1 MLVFGL
7 LVGMLYFVVWDIF
20 CEMCEDI
27 LCVKVCLSGVLDC
40 EIELIDDVW
49 MGLVVLV
56 DQENCF
62 NFQGLCCD
70 VCYCECLK
78 IDEVI
83 ILELECNMCIGK
95 YVCFLLMVYSD
106 VCIGCGKCEKVCV
119 LE

>member
-62 NFQGLCCD
+62 NF
-70 VCYCECLK
+70 
-78 IDEVI
+78 
-83 ILELECNMCIGK
+83 
-95 YVCFLLMVYSD
+95 
-106 VCIGCGKCEKVCV
+106 
-119 LE
+119 